1 MIKSLWIENNNRSI
15 NVKKKINLNKFFEVK
30 SLDVIFL
37 SIINW
42 VYLFLISKLILFYK
56 IIIKKLLKYFGFKLI
71 RYKLDTEKRNG
82 KKNIN
87 VGSGEYE
94 IDGFI
99 SVDYYS
105 DSYYLN
111 LVYFNNLLIYFKL
124 SFLTKIKYLKINF
137 KKNNNNNINKKISN
151 VIFI

>member
-1 MIKSLWIENNNRSI
+1 MI
-15 NVKKKINLNKFFEVK
+15 NKFFK
-30 SLDVIFL
+30 KF
-37 SIINW
+37 NP
-42 VYLFLISKLILFYK
+42 KNLFY
-56 IIIKKLLKYFGFKLI
+56 IIRLQLKKLLKYFGFKII
-71 RYKLDTEKRNG
+71 RYRLNLEARNG

-87 VGSGEYE
+87 VGCGEYE

-124 SFLTKIKYLKINF
+124 SFLTKIKYFKINF